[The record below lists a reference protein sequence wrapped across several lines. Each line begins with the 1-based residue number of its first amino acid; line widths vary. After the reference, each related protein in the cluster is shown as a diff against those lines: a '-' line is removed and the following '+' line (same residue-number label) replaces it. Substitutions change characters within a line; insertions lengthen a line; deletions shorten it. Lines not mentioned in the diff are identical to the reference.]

1 MKIGCDNNND
11 NDIDVQQD
19 SLSMIKVDANK
30 SIVIDNMD
38 NDQEYDDA
46 QIYDYYDKLQDQ
58 IEQEWIEEM
67 KEYYYMFNNVGI
79 YFDFS
84 IMKKRLDSNGL
95 GKQLVYIC
103 ESYQHNDDD
112 NNDIIEH
119 IKPNAIRLLERINP
133 ELCYDNVLPM
143 IEHLTTVTDASV
155 TTITPPLTPSAFG
168 SIGAGKCQQQQQTS
182 SSSSNII
189 SAVSVNEP
197 PSSSTALSTNQIST
211 TTTTATLIKS
221 EPIHP
226 QLSIVSTMTSNDS
239 SGNNQS
245 HPTVSSSNLID
256 NNSQA
261 ASPKSISNINDVSS
275 TIVNDPNNNNMA
287 IIANDISDSTNN
299 KTSLTVAKK
308 FSISSSL
315 DNESSTE
322 QMVERAKKEAYVMKR
337 IAELRKNGVWS
348 IRRLP
353 KVHEPQRCKTHWDY
367 LLEEMQWLAADFFQE
382 RKWKRNSA
390 KKCARLA
397 LKFHASKEC
406 QAERIEREEQL
417 KLKRIAS
424 NMAKMIKQF
433 WSEIE
438 KVVEAKQEVQLN
450 EKRKKI
456 HDMQLRFIVD
466 KADLLTE
473 KLAQELIVPQ
483 KTSKASSTCSDA
495 DPSESG
501 TMMKIDSTNKSK
513 NEKRS
518 DVDDQDDEF
527 EQGSICSDDDE
538 ETIAKE
544 EKDCQQADYTD
555 EINALSNESEMPIEQ
570 LLANFLIQRDDKKN
584 NETTDD
590 ELNDIAA
597 GAQSIQPKGNTF
609 SSVQVI
615 NKVPFLLKY
624 QLREYQH
631 IGLDWLVAMYEKNL
645 NGILADE
652 MGLGKTIQT
661 IALIA
666 HLACEKGIWG
676 PHLIVVPTSVMLN
689 WEMEFKKWC
698 PALKIMTYFG
708 NPKERR
714 LKRKGWTKPDTFH
727 VCITSYKLVIQDHQS
742 FRRQKWVY
750 FILDEAHNIKN
761 FKSQRWQMLLN
772 FNSNNRLLLTG
783 TPLQNNL
790 MELWSLMH
798 FLMPKEFQSHR
809 EFKTWFDKPMTGMIE
824 GQNDYN
830 EDLIRRLHRV
840 LRPFLL
846 RRLKRDV
853 EKQLPKKYEHIV
865 RCPLSKRQRFLYEEY
880 MSLANTK
887 ETLASGNFLSVIN
900 ILMQLRKVCNHPNL
914 FEVRKTISP
923 FIDDGLRIDLPGII
937 TSIMD
942 HDPLKQINLY
952 SHLNLIFSHLHYD
965 SYKQT
970 QIMKRYYDAFKMKDV
985 INKQEDQIYVRLSDY
1000 KDFHRFMRNIRMV
1013 NSSSN
1018 TPNHLRPQLT
1028 LSNQILP
1035 VTNNNNNPSN
1045 KQQLIRSTNNQI
1057 RIKSLESSKI
1067 IPPSINNNNN
1077 THIFINQ
1084 GSNESPKIDRDN
1096 VSIEIRKC
1104 DEESKENRN
1113 KLFGN
1118 GKFAREETVLR
1129 LKTLFND
1136 KLRRLALNNK
1146 SRCQGFA
1153 RYCTD
1158 FFELFDFFGYK
1169 GIVNFIPWNKINNEN
1184 NNNDKDEKNKDSK
1197 MLYGTSFINGLTLVR
1212 RSQRLKDGE
1221 EFDRNDL
1228 YYTTQNLIQLVD
1240 SPNSLTKNL
1249 EELMKRFIFAVPG
1262 ILSPATRLNLSNVK
1276 SYKKIDRSNWI
1287 ENLERKF
1294 SSDKFD
1300 VLTIPRVQFSLQ
1312 LPETRLIQYDCG
1324 KLQILDKLLWQL
1336 KSGRHRILIF
1346 TQMSRMLDILEQFL
1360 NYHGHTYLR
1369 LDGTTKI
1376 DQRQALM
1383 ERFNADQR
1391 IFCFILSTRSGGIGV
1406 NLTGAD
1412 TVIFYDS
1419 DWNPT
1424 MDAQAQDRCHRIGQT
1439 RDVHIYRLVSERTV
1453 EENILKKAKQ
1463 KKMLGDLAIEEGN
1476 FTTAFFKQTAI
1487 KELFDVGE
1495 QEMNEEPTISEP
1507 VEIIETEDNS
1517 VVDSA
1522 PATPSPPTNN
1532 NSSSTIQNAAF
1543 EQALC
1548 TAEEE
1553 NDVTAAKIVR
1563 AEVAAELDE
1572 FDENI
1577 PIEEIPDE
1585 KSPEEEQIE
1594 ELICQL
1600 TPVER
1605 YALKFLES
1613 SQDFLELKQAEEEME
1628 ETKKQWQKS
1637 INEWK
1642 KDQEELRKRELEE
1655 LEDSIMTCSRVDGS
1669 ISKVNHNSSQ
1679 HSRLQLIHKNTHNH
1693 NDNTVMNRRNNSDN
1707 NNNLSRKIATRRSN
1721 NNNNNRNQRKNLVD
1735 NSSNHKNSNNQKN
1748 RRRQQTVANVSD
1760 NDDDDDDDD
1769 ENDDSNSEMDSDS
1782 ISDDDSIDSSQI
1794 QRSSKSVNKN
1804 RNRMNNNN
1812 NNRSTSIKQSTTT
1825 NRLNDKRIISGSKS
1839 NNSITNNDRFSTKRC
1854 STINNT
1860 NDDMDAVNVRTRRR
1874 TLSSSTTTTT
1884 RIEQRNGD
1892 VYNSNIL
1899 SSPKRAL
1906 QNMRISIL
1914 FVFMSF
1920 NCSEP
1925 MPIWAPPTPP
1935 QDEND
1940 FYIDYSF
1947 GFSYEKTLM
1956 SESQLPPVYM
1966 PKEHKRIRIDPLHA
1980 RKQSYHSLSAS
1991 GQSSHITKSSG
2002 SGHRRTDDLFNI
2014 PKSLFDRSVGRH
2026 RREILLFKSKLW
2038 PGSQNLVSI
2047 SNKAIANID
2056 SMPIQNLSTALSR
2069 SQQNIS
2075 LINRMAEWT
2084 TNEDYS
2090 IIYVLLF
2097 MQELP
2102 FNLSIIYP
2110 GHTPNWDFVA
2120 DQVNALNCFKRS
2132 SKLCRYHFET
2142 MMTDKDDQSAGLVGG
2157 NMVGVPGGG
2166 LIPANP
2172 TSKQQTQAL
2181 NQQMLTAQLYRVS
2194 NMMQKT
2200 INDNNLPSAH
2210 SNTAQFIPHVQQ
2222 FLAATKAGA
2231 KFQNLA
2237 AVTTGSGD
2245 SGEVSSDSNQTIANI
2260 QAKVLQQSGVGQS
2273 SSAAIHHV
2281 SLSQAQ
2287 SMGLISQGV
2296 ASIATIS
2303 SPQQVDTSS
2312 TNTVSLTHQ
2321 LNQQQQATTAQQFM
2335 IQQSSSTGSS
2345 QSVPVN
2351 VSIAGQ
2357 QQQHKFLAIS
2367 SPAGSSNPQTA
2378 NLTQVTP
2385 QQLIASNQM
2394 NRQPFRHHLLVSRG
2408 GARPQ
2413 VVAATAAQHHPSNT
2427 LQSGSSPG
2435 IRHIHMQSVRAA
2447 VPQQQQSTSGVGG
2460 TVNPSTTTIPP
2471 TAQRLQLVSQS
2482 LITSGVGS
2490 GNKILAT
2497 SLITNSSTNTSNSQ
2511 TTNTIIGPQCI
2522 LSGSN
2527 QLLTPVSSIKTSAG
2541 NNGGGGGPQQ
2551 GPYIRT
2557 IRKDATIAIASLKPS
2572 VNPFTGNTQ
2581 TFTIPAS
2588 QAILPNNNKVAM

>member
-1 MKIGCDNNND
+1 MAQPQKETNITAVTDVAKSQTICHDQPSSSSSSVSTTNNKNDKMVDSCDSIKKESSTLTGDSSCTSSSRQQSVSKIHNDDKHMVDDGIVLVDQNQTLESSSCQKRKPISDDDDDRQQISMANPSSSSSSNKRIKIENDYDDTMTAASSISSNNNVTKTDMKIGCDNNND
-11 NDIDVQQD
+11 TDVQQD

-30 SIVIDNMD
+30 SIVIDNLD

-570 LLANFLIQRDDKKN
+570 LLAKYYNIDADELDLSQLQKQQHQKTNEKSEAKNDEQQKDDDTTTMDDETENNDDDDDLETADSEDETTSVTTKQQPVVDESMISEVDDDRPEEEADTDDSDEDSDLNDDEDEDNVDSSFLIQRDDKKVCMKLTILSFFLNLILFSLNKKN

-880 MSLANTK
+880 MSLAK
-887 ETLASGNFLSVIN
+887 
-900 ILMQLRKVCNHPNL
+900 
-914 FEVRKTISP
+914 
-923 FIDDGLRIDLPGII
+923 
-937 TSIMD
+937 
-942 HDPLKQINLY
+942 
-952 SHLNLIFSHLHYD
+952 
-965 SYKQT
+965 
-970 QIMKRYYDAFKMKDV
+970 
-985 INKQEDQIYVRLSDY
+985 
-1000 KDFHRFMRNIRMV
+1000 
-1013 NSSSN
+1013 
-1018 TPNHLRPQLT
+1018 
-1028 LSNQILP
+1028 
-1035 VTNNNNNPSN
+1035 
-1045 KQQLIRSTNNQI
+1045 
-1057 RIKSLESSKI
+1057 
-1067 IPPSINNNNN
+1067 
-1077 THIFINQ
+1077 
-1084 GSNESPKIDRDN
+1084 
-1096 VSIEIRKC
+1096 
-1104 DEESKENRN
+1104 
-1113 KLFGN
+1113 
-1118 GKFAREETVLR
+1118 
-1129 LKTLFND
+1129 
-1136 KLRRLALNNK
+1136 
-1146 SRCQGFA
+1146 
-1153 RYCTD
+1153 
-1158 FFELFDFFGYK
+1158 
-1169 GIVNFIPWNKINNEN
+1169 
-1184 NNNDKDEKNKDSK
+1184 
-1197 MLYGTSFINGLTLVR
+1197 
-1212 RSQRLKDGE
+1212 
-1221 EFDRNDL
+1221 
-1228 YYTTQNLIQLVD
+1228 
-1240 SPNSLTKNL
+1240 
-1249 EELMKRFIFAVPG
+1249 
-1262 ILSPATRLNLSNVK
+1262 
-1276 SYKKIDRSNWI
+1276 
-1287 ENLERKF
+1287 
-1294 SSDKFD
+1294 
-1300 VLTIPRVQFSLQ
+1300 
-1312 LPETRLIQYDCG
+1312 
-1324 KLQILDKLLWQL
+1324 
-1336 KSGRHRILIF
+1336 
-1346 TQMSRMLDILEQFL
+1346 
-1360 NYHGHTYLR
+1360 
-1369 LDGTTKI
+1369 
-1376 DQRQALM
+1376 
-1383 ERFNADQR
+1383 
-1391 IFCFILSTRSGGIGV
+1391 
-1406 NLTGAD
+1406 
-1412 TVIFYDS
+1412 
-1419 DWNPT
+1419 
-1424 MDAQAQDRCHRIGQT
+1424 
-1439 RDVHIYRLVSERTV
+1439 
-1453 EENILKKAKQ
+1453 
-1463 KKMLGDLAIEEGN
+1463 
-1476 FTTAFFKQTAI
+1476 
-1487 KELFDVGE
+1487 
-1495 QEMNEEPTISEP
+1495 
-1507 VEIIETEDNS
+1507 
-1517 VVDSA
+1517 
-1522 PATPSPPTNN
+1522 
-1532 NSSSTIQNAAF
+1532 
-1543 EQALC
+1543 
-1548 TAEEE
+1548 
-1553 NDVTAAKIVR
+1553 
-1563 AEVAAELDE
+1563 
-1572 FDENI
+1572 
-1577 PIEEIPDE
+1577 
-1585 KSPEEEQIE
+1585 
-1594 ELICQL
+1594 
-1600 TPVER
+1600 
-1605 YALKFLES
+1605 
-1613 SQDFLELKQAEEEME
+1613 
-1628 ETKKQWQKS
+1628 
-1637 INEWK
+1637 
-1642 KDQEELRKRELEE
+1642 
-1655 LEDSIMTCSRVDGS
+1655 
-1669 ISKVNHNSSQ
+1669 
-1679 HSRLQLIHKNTHNH
+1679 
-1693 NDNTVMNRRNNSDN
+1693 
-1707 NNNLSRKIATRRSN
+1707 
-1721 NNNNNRNQRKNLVD
+1721 
-1735 NSSNHKNSNNQKN
+1735 
-1748 RRRQQTVANVSD
+1748 
-1760 NDDDDDDDD
+1760 
-1769 ENDDSNSEMDSDS
+1769 
-1782 ISDDDSIDSSQI
+1782 
-1794 QRSSKSVNKN
+1794 
-1804 RNRMNNNN
+1804 
-1812 NNRSTSIKQSTTT
+1812 
-1825 NRLNDKRIISGSKS
+1825 
-1839 NNSITNNDRFSTKRC
+1839 
-1854 STINNT
+1854 
-1860 NDDMDAVNVRTRRR
+1860 
-1874 TLSSSTTTTT
+1874 
-1884 RIEQRNGD
+1884 
-1892 VYNSNIL
+1892 
-1899 SSPKRAL
+1899 
-1906 QNMRISIL
+1906 
-1914 FVFMSF
+1914 
-1920 NCSEP
+1920 
-1925 MPIWAPPTPP
+1925 
-1935 QDEND
+1935 
-1940 FYIDYSF
+1940 
-1947 GFSYEKTLM
+1947 
-1956 SESQLPPVYM
+1956 
-1966 PKEHKRIRIDPLHA
+1966 
-1980 RKQSYHSLSAS
+1980 
-1991 GQSSHITKSSG
+1991 
-2002 SGHRRTDDLFNI
+2002 
-2014 PKSLFDRSVGRH
+2014 
-2026 RREILLFKSKLW
+2026 
-2038 PGSQNLVSI
+2038 
-2047 SNKAIANID
+2047 
-2056 SMPIQNLSTALSR
+2056 
-2069 SQQNIS
+2069 
-2075 LINRMAEWT
+2075 
-2084 TNEDYS
+2084 
-2090 IIYVLLF
+2090 
-2097 MQELP
+2097 
-2102 FNLSIIYP
+2102 
-2110 GHTPNWDFVA
+2110 
-2120 DQVNALNCFKRS
+2120 
-2132 SKLCRYHFET
+2132 
-2142 MMTDKDDQSAGLVGG
+2142 
-2157 NMVGVPGGG
+2157 
-2166 LIPANP
+2166 
-2172 TSKQQTQAL
+2172 
-2181 NQQMLTAQLYRVS
+2181 
-2194 NMMQKT
+2194 
-2200 INDNNLPSAH
+2200 
-2210 SNTAQFIPHVQQ
+2210 
-2222 FLAATKAGA
+2222 
-2231 KFQNLA
+2231 
-2237 AVTTGSGD
+2237 
-2245 SGEVSSDSNQTIANI
+2245 
-2260 QAKVLQQSGVGQS
+2260 
-2273 SSAAIHHV
+2273 
-2281 SLSQAQ
+2281 
-2287 SMGLISQGV
+2287 
-2296 ASIATIS
+2296 
-2303 SPQQVDTSS
+2303 
-2312 TNTVSLTHQ
+2312 
-2321 LNQQQQATTAQQFM
+2321 
-2335 IQQSSSTGSS
+2335 
-2345 QSVPVN
+2345 
-2351 VSIAGQ
+2351 
-2357 QQQHKFLAIS
+2357 
-2367 SPAGSSNPQTA
+2367 
-2378 NLTQVTP
+2378 
-2385 QQLIASNQM
+2385 
-2394 NRQPFRHHLLVSRG
+2394 
-2408 GARPQ
+2408 
-2413 VVAATAAQHHPSNT
+2413 
-2427 LQSGSSPG
+2427 
-2435 IRHIHMQSVRAA
+2435 
-2447 VPQQQQSTSGVGG
+2447 
-2460 TVNPSTTTIPP
+2460 
-2471 TAQRLQLVSQS
+2471 
-2482 LITSGVGS
+2482 
-2490 GNKILAT
+2490 
-2497 SLITNSSTNTSNSQ
+2497 
-2511 TTNTIIGPQCI
+2511 
-2522 LSGSN
+2522 
-2527 QLLTPVSSIKTSAG
+2527 
-2541 NNGGGGGPQQ
+2541 
-2551 GPYIRT
+2551 
-2557 IRKDATIAIASLKPS
+2557 
-2572 VNPFTGNTQ
+2572 
-2581 TFTIPAS
+2581 
-2588 QAILPNNNKVAM
+2588 